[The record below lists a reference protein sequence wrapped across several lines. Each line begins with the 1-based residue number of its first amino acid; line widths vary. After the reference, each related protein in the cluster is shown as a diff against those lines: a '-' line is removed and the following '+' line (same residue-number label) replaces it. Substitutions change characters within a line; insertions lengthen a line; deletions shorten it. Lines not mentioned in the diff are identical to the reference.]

1 MFAGAATLSE
11 PLPVTNHA
19 AAPARVAC
27 QHCGTPCPPAA
38 AAGPAFC
45 CAGCQMVFELL
56 QEHGLGQF
64 YALNGTPGRRVAR
77 PTETGRFDY
86 LDEPAVRE
94 RLVDFADGRTT
105 RVTFHLPAIHCVAC
119 VWLLENLFRL
129 HPGIGRTRVDFARR
143 EAAIEFAD
151 ERLKLSEVAALLDSI
166 GYPPDLRLAHL
177 DARGRRPVPRRLW
190 LQVGVAGFVF
200 GNTMLFSL
208 PQYFG
213 LDALHG
219 PAFER
224 LFGGLSLLLSLPVV
238 FFSAGDY
245 WRTTWL
251 SIQRRRMTMDVP
263 IALGIAAIFLQS
275 VWEVLSGTGEGY
287 FDTLSGLL
295 FFLLCGRVFQQRTYD
310 RLTFDRDYRD
320 FFPLSVQRVAADGR
334 VARVALAQLG
344 VGDRLCLQHGDL
356 VPADARV
363 EAGEAVMDYSFVTG
377 EAEPVLAAPGDRLHA
392 GGRQLGGR
400 LEVTTLKPVSQG
412 YLTSLWNQDAFRKER
427 DDTFNTLTNRYSRR
441 FTWLVLGIAL
451 AAGAFWVTA
460 GEAGRALHAFTGVL
474 IVACPCALALAAPFT
489 LGAAQRLLA
498 RRGVFLRNGEVVESL
513 ARVDAVVF
521 DKTGTLTAPRA
532 TEAAFHGAPLDEAE
546 RAAVAAVAGASSH
559 PLARGIARALG
570 EAAPVTPENFV
581 ERAGRGLA
589 AEVQGR
595 RLVLGSAAW
604 LREQGIPV
612 GDEDLSDAPASRV
625 HLALGGAWRG
635 AFAVQATLRPLT
647 ERLVDE
653 LPAGVT
659 ADLLSGDQPRERAR
673 FAALFGPA
681 AELRFGCS
689 PLDKL
694 GHIRALQRRD
704 RTVMMVGDGL
714 NDAGALRQ
722 ADVGVAVA
730 EEVGAF
736 SPASDVILDARQV
749 PQTPALLRF
758 ARRTVGVVR
767 AGFVISA
774 LYNVVGLSFA
784 VTGRLSP
791 VICAILM
798 PVSSVTVVAFAT
810 GLTGWLARR
819 SPLAP
824 LPMTIPE
831 QSPPTEVSRP

>member
-11 PLPVTNHA
+11 PLPVTDRA

-27 QHCGTPCPPAA
+27 RHCGTPCPPA

-45 CAGCQMVFELL
+45 CAGCRMVFELL

-64 YALNGTPGRRVAR
+64 YALNGTPGRRV
-77 PTETGRFDY
+77 ETRAEAGRFDY
-86 LDEPAVRE
+86 LDDPAVRD
-94 RLVDFADGRTT
+94 RLVDFTDGRTT

-129 HPGIGRTRVDFARR
+129 HPGLGRTRVDFARR
-143 EAAIEFAD
+143 TAAIEFAD
-151 ERLKLSEVAALLDSI
+151 GRLKLSAVAALLDSI

-177 DARGRRPVPRRLW
+177 DGDGRRPVPRRLW

-219 PAFER
+219 PAFQR
-224 LFGGLSLLLSLPVV
+224 LFGLLSLMLAVPVMA
-238 FFSAGDY
+238 FCAADY

-251 SIQRRRMTMDVP
+251 SFRRRRMTMDVP

-275 VWEVLSGTGEGY
+275 AWEVLSGTGEGY

-295 FFLLCGRVFQQRTYD
+295 FFLLCGRVFQQRTCD

-320 FFPLSVQRVAADGR
+320 FFPLSVLRLEADGR

-344 VGDRLCLQHGDL
+344 VGDRLRLQHGDL
-356 VPADARV
+356 VPADARI

-377 EAEPVLAAPGDRLHA
+377 EAEPVVAVPGARLHA
-392 GGRQLGGR
+392 GGRQLGG
-400 LEVTTLKPVSQG
+400 LIEVTTLKPVSQG

-441 FTWLVLGIAL
+441 FTWLVLGIAS

-460 GEAGRALHAFTGVL
+460 GEAGRALHSFTGVL

-532 TEAAFHGAPLDEAE
+532 AEAVFHGASLNGTE

-559 PLARGIARALG
+559 PLARGIAGALG
-570 EAAPVTPENFV
+570 DATPAKMENYI

-589 AEVQGR
+589 ATVEGR
-595 RLVLGSAAW
+595 RVVLGSAAW
-604 LREQGIPV
+604 LREQGIPAS
-612 GDEDLSDAPASRV
+612 DEELSEAPASLV
-625 HLALGGAWRG
+625 HLALDGAWRG
-635 AFAVQATLRPLT
+635 AFAVRATLRPQT

-681 AELRFGCS
+681 TELRFGCS

-694 GHIRALQRRD
+694 EYIRALQQRGRQ
-704 RTVMMVGDGL
+704 VMMVGDGL

-722 ADVGVAVA
+722 ADVGVAVV

-736 SPASDVILDARQV
+736 SPASDVILDARQI

-758 ARRTVGVVR
+758 ARRAVGVVR

-774 LYNVVGLSFA
+774 LYNVIGLSFA

-791 VICAILM
+791 IICAILM

-824 LPMTIPE
+824 LPVTNAE
-831 QSPPTEVSRP
+831 QSPPIEVSRP